1 TPIASEL
8 ALLLKG
14 KSVLESMNDLIRRA

>member
-1 TPIASEL
+1 PIASEL